1 MKRVD
6 FIRLAG
12 ITRER
17 FDSYVRRETLPFAAD
32 EGLAAYTVINAI
44 LLCLTLELSNGGI
57 EQRDAA
63 SLIAASRDL
72 RKAIGRARIKDGAP
86 DVWMAAFSITYDAGD
101 GYIERLASAVAPL
114 ADIFNSKVSLNRSTP
129 LSKIE
134 RGISRMAL
142 ANVSRIVRTIEARAA
157 ALGIEAEAE

>member
-6 FIRLAG
+6 FIHLAG

-17 FDSYVRRETLPFAAD
+17 FDGYVRRDVLPFAAD
-32 EGLAAYTVINAI
+32 EGLAAYTVDNAI

-72 RKAIGRARIKDGAP
+72 RKAIYRARLADGAP
-86 DVWMAAFSITYDAGD
+86 DVWLAAFPITYDGGD
-101 GYIERLASAVAPL
+101 GYIERMASAIAPL
-114 ADIFNSKVSLNRSTP
+114 ADIFSTKVSLNRSTP

-142 ANVSRIVRTIEARAA
+142 ANVSRLVRTIDARAA
-157 ALGIEAEAE
+157 ARGIEAEAE